1 MLYCDNVNCEQA
13 DEPLERISD
22 YRVVDG
28 AVICVG
34 CYEAER
40 EETEWRDA
48 NADLAVGDSVSRI
61 LWAR

>member
-1 MLYCDNVNCEQA
+1 MIYCDNVNCDQP
-13 DEPLERISD
+13 DEALERISD

-34 CYEAER
+34 CGEAER

-48 NADLAVGDSVSRI
+48 NADLAVGDSVSLI